1 MHLRRKGLK
10 TCDIHILALPQR
22 VFRTGDRRGL
32 RFRRNPRTP
41 SEQDTQQGLTK
52 TYNALKDPASE
63 DPAILALRALH
74 IELDRAVLHAY
85 GWHDIEVPPYTTPR
99 TPAERLTFETFED
112 AVLDRL
118 FALNAERAAEEERQG
133 LVTRASKKPTA
144 TAPTATTPASPT
156 KPRPKKSTKP
166 AGTPTAQ
173 LPLGT
178 PDPDD
183 KL

>member
-1 MHLRRKGLK
+1 MVIVKPDG
-10 TCDIHILALPQR
+10 TGSPILIISARFALEALGER
-22 VFRTGDRRGL
+22 LYTARAKYM
-32 RFRRNPRTP
+32 
-41 SEQDTQQGLTK
+41 QDTQQGLTK

-63 DPAILALRALH
+63 DPAILTLRALH

-85 GWHDIEVPPYTTPR
+85 GWHDIKVPPYTTPR

-133 LVTRASKKPTA
+133 LSSKAGKKPTKPP
-144 TAPTATTPASPT
+144 APTPGDPTTAALTPKST
-156 KPRPKKSTKP
+156 KPRPKKP
-166 AGTPTAQ
+166 GTPTAQ
-173 LPLGT
+173 LALGT

-183 KL
+183 QP